1 MALEAQFEELIALTA
16 GVVDGCVV
24 FGDTVRDTDHSG
36 RLERPAGERA
46 FVSSCCWIRIDCVD
60 AWAVT
65 RDSIGGVCAVRAI
78 ESIKEGVKAAVR
90 ECFDKIVDLIEGDG
104 LRLFTYQFPESEN
117 SHTKTYINQRERE
130 IHINV

>member
-1 MALEAQFEELIALTA
+1 LTA

-36 RLERPAGERA
+36 RLERAASERA
-46 FVSSCCWIRIDCVD
+46 FVSSCCWIGIDCVD

-65 RDSIGGVCAVRAI
+65 RDSIGGVRAVRAI

-90 ECFDKIVDLIEGDG
+90 ECFDKIVDLI
-104 LRLFTYQFPESEN
+104 
-117 SHTKTYINQRERE
+117 
-130 IHINV
+130 